1 MHRWP
6 RWAAAAAAFSLCAI
20 PGATMAQESACAA
33 PGLTVLTDAEGDWSG
48 GNTSGVGTAEMDLLS
63 LQVAEAGENLHFR
76 IKVAGIAALPPNGV
90 WYTSFETAE
99 GLKYGVRMASDDTG
113 AVTYFSYLVAPGGL
127 NNDGASDGRF
137 VEDGSEIP
145 AISGSYDA
153 DGNIDIVVKAENVG
167 AFPGDTLGP
176 FNAAYLQTA
185 DLVAVRFAGTFD
197 QMPDSLGR
205 DGFFELGTCD
215 EGSKF
220 LGIAVGAL
228 PAGSLALLGL
238 LALAGLRRRALRGQ
252 GGFR

>member
-6 RWAAAAAAFSLCAI
+6 RWAALAAALSLCGLSA
-20 PGATMAQESACAA
+20 GAAAQESACAA
-33 PGLTVLTDAEGDWSG
+33 PGVTVLTDAEGDWSG
-48 GNTSGVGTAEMDLLS
+48 GNTSGVGTAEMDLIS
-63 LQVAEAGENLHFR
+63 LQVAELGENLHFR
-76 IKVAGIAALPPNGV
+76 IKVAGITTLPPNGV

-113 AVTYFSYLVAPGGL
+113 SPTYFSYLVAPGGI

-145 AISGSYDA
+145 AVSGTFDA

-176 FNAAYLQTA
+176 FNAAYLQTG
-185 DLVAVRFAGTFD
+185 DLVAVRFAATID

-205 DGFFELGTCD
+205 DGFFELGGCD
-215 EGSKF
+215 GSSKF
-220 LGIAVGAL
+220 LGMTVGAL

-238 LALAGLRRRALRGQ
+238 LALAGLRRRALQ
-252 GGFR
+252 